1 MRQDS
6 YDPTSSKDILT
17 FHHSEGMFKTPFAI
31 IPDQKSGQ
39 KATKL
44 TELSQNSNGRI
55 SVTKIH
61 KKIRPATGRPA
72 LVNLNIHNNIEK
84 AFLKQDQ
91 EREIIRTLSTAQIN
105 KLSAG
110 ALQQQGKISAAHLTR
125 LPQPTTVENNKQT

>member
-6 YDPTSSKDILT
+6 YDPTSSKEV
-17 FHHSEGMFKTPFAI
+17 FAFQESEGMLKTPNSVL
-31 IPDQKSGQ
+31 PDHRSGQ
-39 KATKL
+39 QAAKL
-44 TELSQNSNGRI
+44 TERSQNSNGRL

-84 AFLKQDQ
+84 AFMKQDQ
-91 EREIIRTLSTAQIN
+91 GREIIRTLSTAQIN

-110 ALQQQGKISAAHLTR
+110 ALQQQGKISTSHLTR
-125 LPQPTTVENNKQT
+125 LPLPKVENRN